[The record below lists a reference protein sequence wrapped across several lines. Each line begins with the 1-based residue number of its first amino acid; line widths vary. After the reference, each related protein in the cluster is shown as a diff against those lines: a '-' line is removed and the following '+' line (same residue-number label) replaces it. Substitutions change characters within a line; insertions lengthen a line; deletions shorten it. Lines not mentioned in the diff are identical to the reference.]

1 MSAAP
6 ARGEVVLESASRSF
20 VLRPDRRRTLKELV
34 VRRGGDPGSS
44 VRALDSVDLRI
55 APGEAVG
62 MVGRNGAGKTSTLR
76 CLTGIVPLDSGRAEC
91 GGRTVSLLELGA
103 GFHPDFSGRE
113 NIFLNGALHG
123 FGRAEMEDRLDAI
136 VEFSE
141 LGEFVDA
148 PVRAYSSG
156 MQLRLGFSIVAHL
169 DADVMLIDEVLA
181 VGDESFQ
188 RKCMARISERME
200 AGATLVLVSH
210 DPTAI
215 ERICRRVVVLD
226 EGAVAFDGPV
236 ADGLLFYHR
245 LLGTERGR
253 SASLR
258 PGGSVGAGPQH
269 GGSLDGRR
277 IEVAELELR
286 DSGGAP
292 CYAFRTGEA
301 LRVELTLRCEAPA
314 QRAVVALEVRDERGD
329 RCFRTDTTLGAVDG
343 RVEVGFEVPRLA
355 LLGGDYDVAVG
366 ALDQDAPAGVML
378 DRVARFTIAPTGDGE
393 GTADLRGEWS
403 VRGAKPGGAAP
414 GDEAKPGG
422 EIAPASEAA
431 PGSEATPA
439 SEAARR

>member
-1 MSAAP
+1 M
-6 ARGEVVLESASRSF
+6 
-20 VLRPDRRRTLKELV
+20 
-34 VRRGGDPGSS
+34 RRGAQPGAS
-44 VRALDSVDLRI
+44 VLALDAVDLRI

-62 MVGRNGAGKTSTLR
+62 LVGRNGAGKTSTLR

-113 NIFLNGALHG
+113 NVFLNGALHG
-123 FGRAEMEDRLDAI
+123 FGRAEMENRLDAI

-188 RKCMARISERME
+188 RKCMARISERMD

-226 EGAVAFDGPV
+226 GGAVAFDGPV

-253 SASLR
+253 SESLR
-258 PGGSVGAGPQH
+258 PAGARGAVGGGPEP
-269 GGSLDGRR
+269 GGSLDGSR
-277 IEVAELELR
+277 IEISELELR
-286 DSGGAP
+286 DAGGAP
-292 CYAFRTGEA
+292 RRAFRTGEA
-301 LRVELTLRCEAPA
+301 LRVELTLRCAAPA
-314 QRAVVALEVRDERGD
+314 QRAVVALEVRDERGE
-329 RCFRTDTTLGAVDG
+329 RCFRTDTTLGAVEG
-343 RVEVGFEVPRLA
+343 RVAVGFEVPCLA
-355 LLGGDYDVAVG
+355 LLGGDYDIAVG
-366 ALDQDAPAGVML
+366 ALDQDAPAGVLL
-378 DRVARFTIAPTGDGE
+378 DRVARFSVAPTGDGE
-393 GTADLRGEWS
+393 GVADLRGCWTVQTE
-403 VRGAKPGGAAP
+403 PAAP
-414 GDEAKPGG
+414 AEAV
-422 EIAPASEAA
+422 
-431 PGSEATPA
+431 
-439 SEAARR
+439 RR